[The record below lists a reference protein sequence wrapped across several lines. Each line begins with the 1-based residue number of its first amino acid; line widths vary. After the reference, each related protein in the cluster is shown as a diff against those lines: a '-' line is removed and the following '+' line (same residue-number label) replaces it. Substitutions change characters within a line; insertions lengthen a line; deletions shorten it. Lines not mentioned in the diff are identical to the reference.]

1 MPGRIV
7 GRTIDVEGQTGYVL
21 TMATREQH
29 IRRERATSNI
39 CTNEALVALAATVY
53 LAAMGKSGLRRVAE
67 LCYHKAHYLA
77 SSISKLKGYPLAFK
91 QPFFK
96 EFTIRCPISPE
107 QINRALWKEKIIGGL
122 DVSHLVENGL
132 LLCVTE
138 MNSRRDIDRL
148 VSVLG
153 AL

>member
-7 GRTIDVEGQTGYVL
+7 GQTTDVAGKTGYVL
-21 TMATREQH
+21 TLATREQH

-53 LAAMGKSGLRRVAE
+53 LAAMGRSGLRSVAE
-67 LCYHKAHYLA
+67 LCYHKAHYA
-77 SSISKLKGYPLAFK
+77 ANSISKLKRYSLAFK
-91 QPFFK
+91 EPFFK
-96 EFTIRCPISPE
+96 EFVVRCPMPPE
-107 QINRALWKEKIIGGL
+107 QINRALRKEKIIGGL
-122 DVSHLVENGL
+122 DVSHLVNNGM

-138 MNSRRDIDRL
+138 MNSRQEIDRL
-148 VSVLG
+148 VSALG

>member
-1 MPGRIV
+1 MPGRVV
-7 GRTIDVEGQTGYVL
+7 GRTTDAKGQTGFVL

-53 LAAMGKSGLRRVAE
+53 LAAMGKSGLRRAAE
-67 LCYHKAHYLA
+67 LCYHKAHYTA
-77 SSISKLKGYPLAFK
+77 EAISKLKGYSLAFK

-96 EFTIRCPISPE
+96 EFVIRCPQSPE
-107 QINRALWKEKIIGGL
+107 KINRILLKEKIIGGL
-122 DVSHLVENGL
+122 DVSHLVDNGM

-138 MNSRRDIDRL
+138 MNSRQEIDRL
-148 VSVLG
+148 VS
-153 AL
+153 ALRAL